1 MYIIG
6 REGRFEWVEVP
17 KEQDFWQRIE
27 WLLAE
32 WQEGRAVA
40 DYQEMLELRD
50 YVSKVN
56 LTEAQK
62 KILQKVSQEEH
73 KQLLSQIKTV
83 ESNQLSP
90 ASGWHKGRGT
100 NRAIAALCMYLK
112 ENPEGL
118 MAERVK
124 KALSQN
130 LYYQRD
136 WQD

>member
-6 REGRFEWVEVP
+6 RNGRFEWVELP

-27 WLLAE
+27 GLLAE
-32 WQEGRAVA
+32 WQEGRSVA

-56 LTEAQK
+56 LTEKQK
-62 KILQKVSQEEH
+62 ILLQKVAGEEH
-73 KQLLSQIKTV
+73 QYLLDDIKTV
-83 ESNQLSP
+83 QSNQLSP

-118 MAERVK
+118 MAEKVK